1 MSQAN
6 NRYEYIDFLRG
17 VSSIGI
23 IAIHSAFWGG
33 AKLHSRMVL
42 EYYTLFG
49 RPLFLLFV
57 RLGSQFPQKRCS
69 EDL

>member
-33 AKLHSRMVL
+33 KATLQNGFGILHSFWTSPFSSICQAGEPVSTKAM
-42 EYYTLFG
+42 
-49 RPLFLLFV
+49 
-57 RLGSQFPQKRCS
+57 
-69 EDL
+69 